1 MQIASTYRVKIRE
14 SEYNRAFADTAAKYR
29 MAVDFFIRVAL
40 SEWDAVRTIPGSK
53 RQQRYLET
61 ITVATKNCATPK
73 CDFKE
78 SFYKFPSYLRRAAI
92 TEAIGAVSSYHTR
105 LAAWEENPAGKK
117 PGLLSAGFTYPALY
131 RDNTFVRS
139 DSYTAEVKVWIRNT
153 WDWVTVTLNKG
164 DCDYITRHCAGRKEC
179 VPTLRRRGKKWFLD
193 FSFLEKASLQEAAV
207 EGQIILAADLGINHA
222 CTCAAM
228 TSEGT
233 ILGRAFLKLPR
244 EQDSLNHAVNRI
256 RKAQQH
262 GAVHMP
268 KLWAAAKG
276 INNNIAAKTAEY
288 IIRTALQYSVHTIV
302 FEKLE
307 LSGKKHG
314 SRKQRLHLWK
324 AQAVQR
330 MVTDKAHRLGMHV
343 SHVNAWNT
351 SRLAYD
357 GSGRVTR
364 GKEAGLNSYSLC
376 RFQSGKTYDCDLN
389 AAYNIG
395 ARYFIREI
403 MKSSMA
409 TSELG
414 IPAKVPECTRRS
426 TCTLS
431 TLISLNAVRTAQA
444 V

>member
-1 MQIASTYRVKIRE
+1 M
-14 SEYNRAFADTAAKYR
+14 
-29 MAVDFFIRVAL
+29 
-40 SEWDAVRTIPGSK
+40 
-53 RQQRYLET
+53 
-61 ITVATKNCATPK
+61 
-73 CDFKE
+73 
-78 SFYKFPSYLRRAAI
+78 
-92 TEAIGAVSSYHTR
+92 
-105 LAAWEENPAGKK
+105 
-117 PGLLSAGFTYPALY
+117 
-131 RDNTFVRS
+131 
-139 DSYTAEVKVWIRNT
+139 KVWIRNT